1 MKKKELPIP
10 PHFRPGGT
18 GDVFRVEYGRIARAA
33 FEWSVGHGIAPSSA
47 DSFRISLIIVDAQNT
62 FCIPGFELFVGG
74 RTGREAV
81 RDSRRLCEFIYKNLH
96 LITEIAPTMDTHQ
109 AMQIFHSIFFV
120 NDRGEH
126 PEPYT
131 LISVEDIEEGRWKF
145 NTRIARSIGYGED
158 YVNRHLLH
166 YTNEL
171 RRSGKYDLTVWPYH
185 AMLGGIGHALV
196 SSVEEAVFFHTIA
209 RSSQPDIHVKGD
221 HPLTEH
227 YSVLGPEVSTGPDGK
242 PLTLRTES
250 LFQKPGVSE
259 SIYGKLSEFD
269 AVIIAGQAKS
279 HCVAWTIADLL
290 QRVMAGDASHV
301 EKIYLLEDCTSPV
314 VVPGVID
321 YTDDADRAFA
331 EFSEAG
337 MHVVRS
343 TDPIETWPGI
353 KL

>member
-1 MKKKELPIP
+1 MKSRELPIP
-10 PHFRPGGT
+10 LHFIPDKT
-18 GDVFRVEYGRIARAA
+18 GEVFRVEYEKISRSAS
-33 FEWSVGHGIAPSSA
+33 EWAGKHGIGPSSK
-47 DSFRISLIIVDAQNT
+47 DEFRVSLIIVDAQNT

-74 RTGREAV
+74 RTGRGAV
-81 RDSRRLCEFIYKNLH
+81 DDNLRLCRFIYRNLG

-109 AMQIFHSIFFV
+109 AMQIFHGIFFV

-126 PEPYT
+126 PAPYT
-131 LISVEDIEEGRWKF
+131 LISVEDIENGRWKF
-145 NTRIARSIGYGED
+145 NKEISRGIMYGEE
-158 YVNRHLLH
+158 YVERHLLH
-166 YTNEL
+166 YTREL
-171 RRSGKYDLTVWPYH
+171 RKSGKYELTIWPYH

-196 SSVEEAVFFHTIA
+196 SSVEEAVFFHSMA
-209 RSSQPDIHVKGD
+209 RYSRPDIHVKGD

-250 LFQKPGVSE
+250 LFRKPAASE
-259 SIYGKLSEFD
+259 SIYGKLGEFD
-269 AVIIAGQAKS
+269 AVVIAGQAKS

-290 QRVMAGDASHV
+290 KKIIAGDKSHV

-314 VVPGVID
+314 VVPGAVD
-321 YTDDADRAFA
+321 YTDDADKAFA
-331 EFSEAG
+331 EFSDAG

>member
-10 PHFRPGGT
+10 THFRPGST
-18 GDVFRVEYGRIARAA
+18 GEVFRVEYEKIARAA
-33 FEWSVGHGIAPSSA
+33 SEWSAGHGITPSSA

-74 RTGREAV
+74 RTGKGAV
-81 RDSRRLCEFIYKNLH
+81 EDSRRLCEFIYRNLH

-109 AMQIFHSIFFV
+109 AMQIFHSVFFV
-120 NDRGEH
+120 DERGEH
-126 PEPYT
+126 PAPYT

-145 NTRIARSIGYGED
+145 NTGIAGSIGYDEG

-166 YTNEL
+166 YTKEL
-171 RRSGKYDLTVWPYH
+171 RRSEKYDLTIWPYH

-209 RSSQPDIHVKGD
+209 RGSQPDIHVKGD

-250 LFQKPGVSE
+250 LFQKPAASE

-290 QRVMAGDASHV
+290 ERVMAGDASHV

>member
-1 MKKKELPIP
+1 MKLRELPVPLHFIP
-10 PHFRPGGT
+10 GRAGE
-18 GDVFRVEYGRIARAA
+18 VFRVEYEKLARSAS
-33 FEWSVGHGIAPSSA
+33 EWSGEHGIGPSSE
-47 DSFRISLIIVDAQNT
+47 DRFRLSLIIVDAQNT

-74 RTGREAV
+74 RTGRGAV
-81 RDSRRLCEFIYKNLH
+81 DDNVRLCRFIYRNLGT
-96 LITEIAPTMDTHQ
+96 ITEIAPTMDTHQ
-109 AMQIFHSIFFV
+109 AMQIFHSVFFV
-120 NDRGEH
+120 NDDGEH
-126 PEPYT
+126 PAPYT
-131 LISVEDIEEGRWKF
+131 LISVEDIESGRWKL
-145 NTRIARSIGYGED
+145 NSEIAGSIGYGAD
-158 YVNRHLLH
+158 YIRRHLLH
-166 YTNEL
+166 YVKEL
-171 RRSGKYDLTVWPYH
+171 RKSGKYELTIWPYH

-209 RSSQPDIHVKGD
+209 RLSQPDIHVKGD

-242 PLTLRTES
+242 PLSLRSES
-250 LFQKPGVSE
+250 LFQRPAASE
-259 SIYGKLSEFD
+259 SIYGKLGEFD

-290 QRVMAGDASHV
+290 KRVMAGDKSHV

-321 YTDDADRAFA
+321 YTEDADRAFA
-331 EFSEAG
+331 EFEEAG

-343 TDPIETWPGI
+343 TDPIDTWPGI